1 MSDFEKIV
9 YEFSKIPSVR
19 AIALSGSTTAGTADE
34 DSDFDVYVYTEKEI
48 PVEVRACIAQ
58 KYAQNPELD
67 NRYWETG
74 DEMIISDTQK
84 GLDIMYRSPEW
95 IEGIVRRVYDEKNA
109 AVGYTTAFLHNISS
123 SEVLYDKNGWF
134 SGLQNKIN
142 AEYPDELAK
151 NIIKKNFV
159 LLRKKKY
166 SSFYDQIKNALK
178 RGDFISVNHRTA
190 AFLASYFD
198 TLFAFNRVYHPG
210 EKRLLFYAKKLCK
223 KLPDNFEEDFSRL
236 FSASNDEILDILASL
251 EENLRQLL

>member
-1 MSDFEKIV
+1 MPDFEKIV
-9 YEFSKIPSVR
+9 YEFSQISSVR
-19 AIALSGSTTAGTADE
+19 AIALSGSTTAGTFDE
-34 DSDFDVYVYTEKEI
+34 DSDFDVYIYTEKEI

-74 DEMIISDTQK
+74 DEMVISDSQK

-95 IEGIVRRVYDEKNA
+95 IEGIVKSIYDEKNA
-109 AVGYTTAFLHNISS
+109 WVGYTTALLHNVASS
-123 SEVLYDKNGWF
+123 KILYDKDGWF
-134 SGLQNKIN
+134 EGLQRKIT

-166 SSFYDQIKNALK
+166 SSFYAQIKNALK
-178 RGDFISVNHRTA
+178 RGDFISVNHRIT

-198 TLFAFNRVYHPG
+198 SLFALNRVYHPG
-210 EKRLLFYAKKLCK
+210 EKRLVFYAKKLCK
-223 KLPDNFEEDFSRL
+223 KLPQNFEADFSRL
-236 FSASNDEILDILASL
+236 FSCGNDEVLEVLASL
-251 EENLRQLL
+251 EENLGKLL